1 MKLISVIMP
10 YYKKKKFI
18 YESLNSVLKQSYK
31 NLEIIIIYDD
41 EDKTDL
47 KDIKRLAKI
56 DRRIKVLI
64 NKKKLGAGN
73 SRNRGIKYSKGSY
86 IAFLDCD
93 DLWKKNK
100 LKKQINFMTKKKISA
115 SFTSYNIINIKN
127 KILGKMKAKKKIVY
141 NDLLKSCDIGLSSV
155 MIKKN
160 ILLDNLFPNL
170 KTKEDYVLWLKITK
184 KDIYFY
190 GINNFLTDWRKLNNS
205 LSSSILQKLFD
216 GFKVYKVYLKLNFFT
231 SIYYLL
237 RLSFNFLVKKMY
249 A

>member
-1 MKLISVIMP
+1 M
-10 YYKKKKFI
+10 
-18 YESLNSVLKQSYK
+18 
-31 NLEIIIIYDD
+31 
-41 EDKTDL
+41 

-184 KDIYFY
+184 KEIYFY